1 MAIKTV
7 TVLDRQSIFD
17 VAVQVY
23 GEGVRGAFK
32 LMQDNPEINL
42 TTHLFAGQLLKVMQA
57 PSNKVVAQYF
67 TDTGLHPV
75 GMLESMPSDGIGS
88 DEIDFTNTIL

>member
-17 VAVQVY
+17 VGVQVY
-23 GEGVRGAFK
+23 GEAVRGAFK

-42 TTHLFAGQLLKVMQA
+42 TTRFVPGQLLKVLQA
-57 PSNKVVAQYF
+57 PSNKVVSQF
-67 TDTGLHPV
+67 FSNNDLHPV
-75 GMLESMPSDGIGS
+75 GMLETMPSDGVDF